1 MLSFLKKRNAVPTEV
16 ADGPP
21 GEVAANEQGATTA
34 ASEAA
39 SIIDAYVTG
48 FPTAQK
54 AVDLFKGEWSS
65 KLPDEL
71 GVESGTAGLF
81 GDARIVQMVEA
92 LGGIV
97 GASVLE
103 LGPLEGAHT
112 TMVERAGAASV
123 VAVEANSR
131 AYLKCLIV
139 KEVLGLTKSRFLLGD
154 INAYMDETPDRFDIC
169 VASGVLYHQTDPFE
183 MLRLVSKVANTV
195 LLWTHYYDAALIG
208 KLPEISEHFTTE
220 PIVRDTGDFEVRYY
234 PRDYRQALEWT
245 GFCGAGVERTYWMT
259 RDDIMSSLKLVGFG
273 RLDVLN
279 ENLEHRHGPCFT
291 VLGRKS

>member
-1 MLSFLKKRNAVPTEV
+1 VLSFLKKRNPPPVDNDEV
-16 ADGPP
+16 ATSEQEAVVAK
-21 GEVAANEQGATTA
+21 GE
-34 ASEAA
+34 SA
-39 SIIDAYVTG
+39 SIIDAYVMG

-81 GDARIVQMVEA
+81 GDARIIQMVEA
-92 LGGIV
+92 LGGIE

-154 INAYMDETPDRFDIC
+154 INAFMDETPDRFDIC

-183 MLRLVSKVANTV
+183 TLRLIGKVADTV
-195 LLWTHYYDAALIG
+195 LLWTHYYDADLVN
-208 KLPEISEHFTTE
+208 KLTDIADHFTAE
-220 PIVRDTGDFEVRYY
+220 PIVRDTGSMEVRYY
-234 PRDYRQALEWT
+234 PRDYREALEWT

-259 RDDIMSSLKLVGFG
+259 RDDIMSCLEQLGFS

-291 VLGRKS
+291 VLGRKN